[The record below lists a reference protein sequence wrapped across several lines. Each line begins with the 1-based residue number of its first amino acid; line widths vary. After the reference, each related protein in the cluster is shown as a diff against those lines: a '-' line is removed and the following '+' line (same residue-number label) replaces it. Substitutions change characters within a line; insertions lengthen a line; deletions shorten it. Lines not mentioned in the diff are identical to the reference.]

1 MNAKE
6 LIEQIKNG
14 DDKAR
19 GSAWQAADN
28 AGAPAVR
35 GLAEL
40 MFTGEQEVA
49 RAAKRAL
56 WKVVRYAGRPTAGED
71 EAKAVSKELVLLL
84 ATGDMNVRREFVW
97 MLSELGDSDAVPMI
111 VLLLNNPNLREDA
124 RAALQRIP
132 GETSLRSLKVALKS
146 GAEDHKS
153 AIAESLRARGEK
165 IRDYPTQKLVPKKAT
180 SVRASAPV

>member
-14 DDKAR
+14 DDKQR
-19 GSAWQAADN
+19 GVAWQAADN
-28 AGAPAVR
+28 AGPAAVR

-56 WKVVRYAGRPTAGED
+56 WRIVRYSGRPTGGD
-71 EAKAVSKELVLLL
+71 EVKAVAKELVVLL
-84 ATGDMNVRREFVW
+84 ASGDPNVRREFVW
-97 MLSELGDSDAVPMI
+97 MLSEIGDSDAVPTI
-111 VLLLNNPNLREDA
+111 ALLLNNPQLREDA

-132 GETSLRSLKVALKS
+132 GETSLRSLKVALKQ
-146 GAEDHKS
+146 GAEEHKP
-153 AIAESLRARGEK
+153 AIAESLRVRGEK
-165 IRDYPTQKLVPKKAT
+165 VAGFPAQKLVPKKETTVKKLPTA
-180 SVRASAPV
+180 

>member
-6 LIEQIKNG
+6 LIEQIRSG
-14 DDKAR
+14 DDKTR
-19 GSAWQAADN
+19 GSAWQAAGN

-40 MFTGEQEVA
+40 MFTGEAEVA

-56 WKVVRYAGRPTAGED
+56 WKIVRYAGRPTGGD
-71 EAKAVSKELVLLL
+71 EAKAVAKELTPLL
-84 ATGDMNVRREFVW
+84 ATGNANVRREFVW
-97 MLSELGDSDAVPMI
+97 MLSEIGDSDCVP
-111 VLLLNNPNLREDA
+111 VVALLLNNPQLREDA

-132 GETSLRSLKVALKS
+132 GETSLRSLKVALKQ
-146 GAEDHKS
+146 GAEDHKP

-165 IRDYPTQKLVPKKAT
+165 VSGFPSQKLTPQKQTKVKEQISPA
-180 SVRASAPV
+180 

>member
-14 DDKAR
+14 DDKVR
-19 GSAWQAADN
+19 GAAWQAAGN
-28 AGAPAVR
+28 AGSTAVR

-56 WKVVRYAGRPTAGED
+56 WKIVRYAGRPAGGD
-71 EAKAVSKELVLLL
+71 ETKAVAKELVPLL
-84 ATGDMNVRREFVW
+84 ASGDPNVRREFVW
-97 MLSELGDSDAVPMI
+97 MLSEIGDIHAAPMI
-111 VLLLNNPNLREDA
+111 ALLLNNPNLREDA

-132 GETSLRSLKVALKS
+132 GDTSLRSLKVALKN
-146 GAEDHKS
+146 GAEDHKP
-153 AIAESLRARGEK
+153 AIAESLRVRGEK
-165 IRDYPTQKLVPKKAT
+165 VKDFPNQKLVPRKQTAVKNPLA
-180 SVRASAPV
+180 V